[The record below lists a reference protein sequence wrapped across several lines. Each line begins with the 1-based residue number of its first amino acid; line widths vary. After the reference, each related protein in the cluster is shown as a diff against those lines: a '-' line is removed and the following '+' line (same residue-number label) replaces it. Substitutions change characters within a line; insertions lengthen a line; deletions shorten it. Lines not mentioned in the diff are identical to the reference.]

1 MDLEKITSQVNEA
14 ITQLELKKGIYF
26 TFVGKMSQRNKLK
39 PAGLYDLY
47 FEIYSQ
53 MLNILHHVQSSGCWY
68 CFLINLMAVL
78 LVDLVQQQFLAQFVK
93 LHMILEGIFLRK
105 INMILRNYYLLH
117 LILSKN

>member
-26 TFVGKMSQRNKLK
+26 TFVDKMSQRNKLK

-53 MLNILHHVQSSGCWY
+53 MLNILHHVQSSGC
-68 CFLINLMAVL
+68 
-78 LVDLVQQQFLAQFVK
+78 
-93 LHMILEGIFLRK
+93 
-105 INMILRNYYLLH
+105 
-117 LILSKN
+117 

>member
-47 FEIYSQ
+47 FKSI
-53 MLNILHHVQSSGCWY
+53 
-68 CFLINLMAVL
+68 
-78 LVDLVQQQFLAQFVK
+78 
-93 LHMILEGIFLRK
+93 RK
-105 INMILRNYYLLH
+105 C
-117 LILSKN
+117 